1 MQRLS
6 HREYCDWPERPAC
19 AQAQAKA
26 VLPQQIRQA
35 HATSDATCSVQ
46 RNQAELADQVNKA
59 GHNRIA
65 SVLRAIGVRG
75 FSPRRGGA

>member
-6 HREYCDWPERPAC
+6 HREYCDWLERPAC

-35 HATSDATCSVQ
+35 HATSDAARSVQ